1 MLLGDELDAA
11 SRHAPDT
18 PALACGDRSWTFT
31 EWNRASLALAARVA
45 DSVAPT
51 GRVAVLATN
60 HPTVA
65 LALSA
70 VPRAGR
76 VLSMPNWRLHPAE
89 IADVIE
95 DVGAELIIGTAD
107 LVDPVMKLLAE
118 RGLVPRRWGLF
129 EIDELLG
136 DQPVEQ
142 PSPRQPDATAPAP
155 RPTPGDPA
163 WIIHTSGTTG
173 TPKGVVLTHASLLAG
188 ATTAL
193 FGRPVGP
200 ADTYLYPFPLCHVSA
215 HNVLALHLARRPVV
229 LTERFEPALL
239 WEQTRR
245 WGVTMVSLAPTMLAM
260 LLDDPATDSAGRG
273 ALRAIGYGASAITPE
288 LLTEASQRLGCEFS
302 GGYGMT
308 EASGNAVFLDAAA
321 HRLALHGD
329 ARPLTSAGFPGPL
342 TRARITPVPADG
354 PDHSPIAGPIAGPV
368 AAAVRGAEVRTGE
381 VGQIEL
387 AGPQVAAGYWG
398 RPDATADT
406 FGSDGWLRTGD
417 LGRLD
422 DDGRLWVTDRLKDLV
437 ISGGENVSAREVE
450 LVLATHPAVKAV
462 AVVGSPDARW
472 GEVVTAVVV
481 ARDGRTIDHAE
492 LQAHVRS
499 SLAPFKVPKRI
510 EMVEALPQ
518 NATGKVDK
526 VALRATLG
534 RF

>member
-1 MLLGDELDAA
+1 
-11 SRHAPDT
+11 
-18 PALACGDRSWTFT
+18 
-31 EWNRASLALAARVA
+31 
-45 DSVAPT
+45 
-51 GRVAVLATN
+51 
-60 HPTVA
+60 
-65 LALSA
+65 
-70 VPRAGR
+70 
-76 VLSMPNWRLHPAE
+76 
-89 IADVIE
+89 
-95 DVGAELIIGTAD
+95 
-107 LVDPVMKLLAE
+107 
-118 RGLVPRRWGLF
+118 
-129 EIDELLG
+129 
-136 DQPVEQ
+136 
-142 PSPRQPDATAPAP
+142 
-155 RPTPGDPA
+155 
-163 WIIHTSGTTG
+163 
-173 TPKGVVLTHASLLAG
+173 
-188 ATTAL
+188 
-193 FGRPVGP
+193 
-200 ADTYLYPFPLCHVSA
+200 
-215 HNVLALHLARRPVV
+215 
-229 LTERFEPALL
+229 
-239 WEQTRR
+239 
-245 WGVTMVSLAPTMLAM
+245 
-260 LLDDPATDSAGRG
+260 
-273 ALRAIGYGASAITPE
+273 
-288 LLTEASQRLGCEFS
+288 
-302 GGYGMT
+302 
-308 EASGNAVFLDAAA
+308 
-321 HRLALHGD
+321 
-329 ARPLTSAGFPGPL
+329 
-342 TRARITPVPADG
+342 
-354 PDHSPIAGPIAGPV
+354 
-368 AAAVRGAEVRTGE
+368 AEVRTGE